1 MEFEASRAKAV
12 DKLNYFVENNL
23 SEYSKLRN
31 FDFGPDD
38 RSNISCLSPY
48 ITHGVINELEV
59 IDKSLKKFSFAKNE
73 KFIQEVLWRVYWKG
87 WLELRPNV
95 WSDYLVELNNLRN
108 EFKSNQNY
116 LNAIEG
122 KTNIECFNQWVKELK
137 ENNYLHNH
145 TRMWF
150 ASIWIFTL
158 ELPWQLGAE
167 FFMQHLYDGDAA
179 SNTLGWRWVAGV
191 QTQGKHYL
199 ASEWN
204 IRKFTNNRFQNI
216 QLNENAP
223 PIFSDK
229 TYSIGK
235 KDFLNFEILE
245 DKILFL
251 GNSNEIAESIACLKG
266 KGPTDTM
273 ELVYAQAN
281 ALGFDIGDVIA
292 NGSALNEFRLM
303 LIRQGVDESVAQQ
316 LINEPWS
323 VLQRSPQQYSI
334 QVEKSGYLAD
344 LDALVIGQVLCE
356 AGAGRSVQESD
367 IDHGI
372 GIEIHRSIGERVE
385 SGDAIMTLDGPFGID
400 IHLIQRL
407 KQAITISDYQ
417 VKLGTRIL
425 ETVTISDCP
434 TT

>member
-1 MEFEASRAKAV
+1 MKFEASRAKAV

-179 SNTLGWRWVAGV
+179 SNTLGWRWVAGI

-204 IRKFTNNRFQNI
+204 IKKFTNNRFQNI
-216 QLNENAP
+216 QLNENAS

-245 DKILFL
+245 DKILLIFENNMTFEFSDFKEHKFKKIL
-251 GNSNEIAESIACLKG
+251 LISNESNRNIKLSEKVLKFKANLLKDQKTRLIEKSINCETININDLKNITE
-266 KGPTDTM
+266 K
-273 ELVYAQAN
+273 VYALYPTVSENLNFIQN
-281 ALGFDIGDVIA
+281 NQLQNIKFLYRKLDQFSWQYCNKGFFNFKNYIPKI
-292 NGSALNEFRLM
+292 
-303 LIRQGVDESVAQQ
+303 
-316 LINEPWS
+316 
-323 VLQRSPQQYSI
+323 
-334 QVEKSGYLAD
+334 
-344 LDALVIGQVLCE
+344 
-356 AGAGRSVQESD
+356 
-367 IDHGI
+367 
-372 GIEIHRSIGERVE
+372 
-385 SGDAIMTLDGPFGID
+385 
-400 IHLIQRL
+400 
-407 KQAITISDYQ
+407 IT
-417 VKLGTRIL
+417 TFN
-425 ETVTISDCP
+425 
-434 TT
+434 

>member
-1 MEFEASRAKAV
+1 MKFEASRAKAV
-12 DKLNYFVENNL
+12 DKLNDFVENNL

-216 QLNENAP
+216 QLNENAS

-245 DKILFL
+245 DKILLIFENNMTFEFSDFKEHKFKKIL
-251 GNSNEIAESIACLKG
+251 LISNESNRNIKLSEKVLKFKANLLKDQKTRLIEKSINCETININDLKNITE
-266 KGPTDTM
+266 K
-273 ELVYAQAN
+273 VYALYPTVSENLNFIQN
-281 ALGFDIGDVIA
+281 NQLQNIKFLYRKLDQFSWQYCNKGFFNFKNYIPKIIA
-292 NGSALNEFRLM
+292 NFN
-303 LIRQGVDESVAQQ
+303 
-316 LINEPWS
+316 
-323 VLQRSPQQYSI
+323 
-334 QVEKSGYLAD
+334 
-344 LDALVIGQVLCE
+344 
-356 AGAGRSVQESD
+356 
-367 IDHGI
+367 
-372 GIEIHRSIGERVE
+372 
-385 SGDAIMTLDGPFGID
+385 
-400 IHLIQRL
+400 
-407 KQAITISDYQ
+407 
-417 VKLGTRIL
+417 
-425 ETVTISDCP
+425 
-434 TT
+434 